1 MTSYLRKNTEIL
13 ICSDKIDIDQLGI
26 GRIKMKKERSPHYFY
41 AISIPRNIQLII
53 KQKCLEIE
61 ANYPF
66 KDWVHERDYHI
77 TLAFLGSAPSEV
89 LDEMNRLLVNDLKNI
104 SSFNLYLEGVQTFGL
119 KERPR
124 ILWCDIHKE
133 KQLHEIQAIVTQVCE
148 KYGFPRDRRNFTPHI
163 TLAKK
168 WQGENQFTHLPSI
181 METPLSFEATEVGL
195 YEVNTEEKPKYKRI
209 ATFSLK
215 S

>member
-1 MTSYLRKNTEIL
+1 MMEKRN
-13 ICSDKIDIDQLGI
+13 
-26 GRIKMKKERSPHYFY
+26 PHYFY

-53 KQKCLEIE
+53 KQKCLAVE
-61 ANYPF
+61 ADYPF
-66 KDWVHERDYHI
+66 KDWVHECDYHI
-77 TLAFLGSAPSEV
+77 TLAFLGSASLEV
-89 LDEMNRLLVNDLKNI
+89 LDEMNQLIVNDLKNT
-104 SSFNLYLEGVQTFGL
+104 SPFTLYLEGVQTFGL

-133 KQLHEIQAIVTQVCE
+133 KQLHEIQSIVNQVCG
-148 KYGFPRDRRNFTPHI
+148 KYGFSRDRRNFTPHI

-168 WQGENQFTHLPSI
+168 WQGENQFTHFPPI

-195 YEVNTEEKPKYKRI
+195 YEVNTESKPKYKRI